1 MPSWDVMCTLKN
13 ICFND
18 DEVVMELHPAKKD
31 YVNNHEYCL
40 HIWKPI
46 NLEIPMPPSIMIG
59 LKKDYSDKE
68 FSELINLIKNDVYQ
82 HILLI

>member
-1 MPSWDVMCTLKN
+1 MCFIKDTFWNK
-13 ICFND
+13 
-18 DEVVMELHPAKKD
+18 DECCIEYHPAKKD

-68 FSELINLIKNDVYQ
+68 FSELINLIKNEE
-82 HILLI
+82 LPRW